1 MILLPA
7 WYKRPEEFNL
17 PKCLMPQDVST
28 QWNLTFNM
36 LEFSLNNQEALNAIT
51 GDQRMEL
58 WTFELLEHEW
68 TLAEQLQDVLEVSS
82 AQFFFFFFGSNH

>member
-1 MILLPA
+1 
-7 WYKRPEEFNL
+7 
-17 PKCLMPQDVST
+17 MPQDVST

-36 LEFSLNNQEALNAIT
+36 PEFALNNQKALIAIT

-58 WTFELLEHEW
+58 QIFELLEHEW

-82 AQFFFFFFGSNH
+82 AQFFSFSGQTTNASAF

>member
-1 MILLPA
+1 
-7 WYKRPEEFNL
+7 
-17 PKCLMPQDVST
+17 MPQDVST

-36 LEFSLNNQEALNAIT
+36 LEFALNNQKALNAIT

-58 WTFELLEHEW
+58 QIFELLEHEW

-82 AQFFFFFFGSNH
+82 AQFFSFSGQTTNASAF